1 MSTENTTRG
10 ARKVRKGVVVSK
22 SGAKTVKVRVSYRE
36 IHPVYGKVVTRNKNY
51 HVHDEAD
58 DAKVGDTVTIME
70 TRPLSATKD
79 NTGAKRAMCFRI
91 LGQRKEYAHL
101 GDFIRVAIKEASP
114 TGAVKKGSVATAV
127 VIRTGNP
134 IRRADGSSVRFDQN
148 ACVLLDSSKKNP
160 IGSRVFGPVPRELRE
175 INKDNDAV
183 HGLYMK
189 ILSLAPEVV

>member
-1 MSTENTTRG
+1 MVT
-10 ARKVRKGVVVSK
+10 GVQTC
-22 SGAKTVKVRVSYRE
+22 ALPIY
-36 IHPVYGKVVTRNKNY
+36 
-51 HVHDEAD
+51 
-58 DAKVGDTVTIME
+58 
-70 TRPLSATKD
+70 
-79 NTGAKRAMCFRI
+79 
-91 LGQRKEYAHL
+91 
-101 GDFIRVAIKEASP
+101 
-114 TGAVKKGSVATAV
+114 
-127 VIRTGNP
+127 P